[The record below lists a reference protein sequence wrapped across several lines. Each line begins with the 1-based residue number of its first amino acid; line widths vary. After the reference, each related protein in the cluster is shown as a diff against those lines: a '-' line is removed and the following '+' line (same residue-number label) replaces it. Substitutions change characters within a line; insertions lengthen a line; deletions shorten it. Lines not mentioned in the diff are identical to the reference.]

1 MGYVVW
7 SVVRKL
13 FVQDEEGKE
22 KFSNSIVVWL
32 LGRAVRTHW
41 WDPGTSASNTNIK
54 FSHICITIMV
64 NINTDS
70 QLPCWWWTQMTADFE
85 ELTNA
90 NFFYL
95 IQSFLAARSE
105 TRANYRQ
112 SKGDTQAL
120 FLQVFT
126 SIYCCQL
133 VHNITHNF
141 GQLEVLNMTNAINN
155 GHLLVNYTDSLG
167 QLSICRPL

>member
-1 MGYVVW
+1 MANSDSKPDTDPNWVGSFGSARYTWRYVAT
-7 SVVRKL
+7 L
-13 FVQDEEGKE
+13 
-22 KFSNSIVVWL
+22 
-32 LGRAVRTHW
+32 
-41 WDPGTSASNTNIK
+41 K

-155 GHLLVNYTDSLG
+155 GHLLVKYTVEIWPELQSFVPKVAVIAVLNN
-167 QLSICRPL
+167 L